1 MDSLVKRVKLP
12 IDISGSK
19 QDIEIVM
26 CDTDSDT
33 EFAPA
38 SDDVSTIIQKMK
50 SQ

>member
-19 QDIEIVM
+19 QDIEIL

-38 SDDVSTIIQKMK
+38 SDDFSTIIQKMK

>member
-19 QDIEIVM
+19 QDIEIV
-26 CDTDSDT
+26 CDTDYSDT

-38 SDDVSTIIQKMK
+38 SDDFSTIIQKMK